1 MKQYSKNTLCN
12 LCLVN
17 ALPFKAK
24 RLHWGRGSYVTVTSY
39 DFDSSKSQKYFNVY
53 GYVSESRIKV
63 LKRYVKQDLTK
74 EILIPGS
81 NIFAWKLV

>member
-1 MKQYSKNTLCN
+1 MENYIKNTLCN

-17 ALPFKAK
+17 DLPFKAK

-63 LKRYVKQDLTK
+63 LKRYVKQDFTK
-74 EILIPGS
+74 EILISDS
-81 NIFAWKLV
+81 NVCAWKIV